1 MFRQRVLPI
10 LSESD
15 VAHDVVVT
23 SRAGEARELL
33 SKEDLRRWSAVVIV
47 SGDGLLY
54 EVSQCD
60 VIGWRV
66 TSSGTRAG
74 ARTVLCHVL

>member
-15 VAHDVVVT
+15 APHDVVVT

-33 SKEDLRRWSAVVIV
+33 AERDLRQWSAVVIV

-54 EVSQCD
+54 EVGDD
-60 VIGWRV
+60 VIC
-66 TSSGTRAG
+66 GTR
-74 ARTVLCHVL
+74 VDY